1 MNDLE
6 KRIENLESEVFQ
18 LKSKA
23 IKKCNI
29 PITERVKSYEDACR
43 ELEIFDQSPSWFSFN
58 YLSSHEINTRKLEII
73 ITALNEGWKPDWN
86 NFHEYKYF
94 PYFSIE
100 KYGGECKGADADA
113 GLGSCFTHAGAGST
127 NSGVGS
133 RLCFKTRELA
143 EYAGKQFKDLYE
155 CYYLK

>member
-100 KYGGECKGADADA
+100 KYGGDCKGAGA
-113 GLGSCFTHAGAGST
+113 GLGYCDTAGGAGYSAT
-127 NSGVGS
+127 DVGS
-133 RLCFKTRELA
+133 RLCFKTSDLA
-143 EYAGKQFKDLYE
+143 KYAGEQFKDFYE
-155 CYYLK
+155 VFYLEQ